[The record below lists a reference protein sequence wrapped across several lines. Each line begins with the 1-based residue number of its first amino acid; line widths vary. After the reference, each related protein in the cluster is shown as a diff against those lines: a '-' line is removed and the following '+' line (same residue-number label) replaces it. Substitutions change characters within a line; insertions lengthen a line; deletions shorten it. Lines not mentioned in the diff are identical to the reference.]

1 MDDQESPDGAAKAR
15 GTFAQQREAH
25 LQADAQSWDAT
36 RVEPAKPGDI
46 PVINIS
52 GADSD
57 PARMAAVVEQIGQ
70 ACRHVGF
77 YSLVGHGITPAAFD
91 DVFASARRFHAQ
103 TLDTKMLLAMDQPGL
118 PSGVGYLPVQ
128 HRKLPRRAQG
138 NANEAF
144 IVKRDTG
151 LSFDANPWPGED
163 ALPGF
168 RASIVKYAEALEA
181 LALRLLP
188 FYAQALHMPA
198 DFFRPGF
205 ADPLLRLRLTHYPP
219 SHLDAV
225 ADSEFGIAP
234 HVDTTFFTLLA
245 QDQPGL
251 AVYSED
257 RECWIAVPKVEGA
270 LVVNTGE
277 LLKQWS
283 NDEFISVKHFANN
296 TPNSIGDKSGTEQS
310 RYSVPLFF
318 NATSSYPMTCVPSC
332 CSSDRPPQYPAISYN
347 QSQGVVQGE

>member
-1 MDDQESPDGAAKAR
+1 MDEPHSQDTAGNPQ
-15 GTFAQQREAH
+15 GTFARQREAD
-25 LQADAQSWDAT
+25 LQADAQTWDT
-36 RVEPAKPGDI
+36 SRVEPARPGDI
-46 PVINIS
+46 PIIDIS
-52 GADSD
+52 GAAQD
-57 PARMAAVVEQIGQ
+57 PVRMAAVVDQLGQ

-77 YSLVGHGITPAAFD
+77 YSLLGHGISPAAFN
-91 DVFASARRFHAQ
+91 DVFASAARFHAQ
-103 TLDTKMLLAMDQPGL
+103 PLAAKMTLAMDQPDL
-118 PSGVGYLPVQ
+118 PPGAGYLPVQ

-144 IVKRDTG
+144 IVKRDSG
-151 LSFDANPWPGED
+151 LSFDANPWPLEA

-168 RASIVKYAEALEA
+168 RGSVIAYAQAVET

-188 FYAQALHMPA
+188 FYAQALSMPA
-198 DFFRPGF
+198 DFFAPAFGD
-205 ADPLLRLRLTHYPP
+205 ALLRLRLTHYPGE
-219 SHLDAV
+219 V
-225 ADSEFGIAP
+225 AQDSSFGIAP

-251 AVYSED
+251 AVYSE
-257 RECWIAVPKVEGA
+257 RRRCWIAVPKVEGA

-296 TPNSIGDKSGTEQS
+296 TSASSSPGTGQS

-318 NATSSYPMTCVPSC
+318 NATSNYPMTCVPSC
-332 CSSDRPPQYPAISYN
+332 CGPDRPAKYPTISYN